1 MIKISNDRLSLFK
14 DNGIRNQ
21 LGSILL
27 INHKLQILVIDL
39 EVVQQ
44 YHLINKILNKQ
55 KNRIIN

>member
-1 MIKISNDRLSLFK
+1 MIKISNDRLSLFR

-39 EVVQQ
+39 EVVQ
-44 YHLINKILNKQ
+44 
-55 KNRIIN
+55 